1 MADIVIVTLPS
12 VQTKNLAGHFL
23 PDFVNKDLG
32 NIQYEN
38 RASCSFVARMSPELA
53 MKACLLFGPEKTEL
67 NLELND
73 IIPSQSNEKIHLMI
87 WQDRKYESYE
97 SLKSSVEEK
106 LNSSNLNDET
116 IELSFTFHSTVASFN
131 SFDSSKDFE
140 TYAQD
145 CLRSLLKVKSLEL
158 RY

>member
-1 MADIVIVTLPS
+1 
-12 VQTKNLAGHFL
+12 
-23 PDFVNKDLG
+23 
-32 NIQYEN
+32 
-38 RASCSFVARMSPELA
+38 MSPELA

-87 WQDRKYESYE
+87 WQDRKNESYE
-97 SLKSSVEEK
+97 SLRSSVEEK

-131 SFDSSKDFE
+131 SFNSSKDFE

-145 CLRSLLKVKSLEL
+145 CLRSLLKVKSLEVIFL
-158 RY
+158 

>member
-1 MADIVIVTLPS
+1 MSKTDIFFSRFERTRK
-12 VQTKNLAGHFL
+12 KNQIFRT
-23 PDFVNKDLG
+23 LG

-38 RASCSFVARMSPELA
+38 RASCSFVAKMSPELA

-73 IIPSQSNEKIHLMI
+73 IIPSQPNEKIHLII
-87 WQDRKYESYE
+87 WQDRKNESYE
-97 SLKSSVEEK
+97 SLKSSVHEK

-145 CLRSLLKVKSLEL
+145 CLRSLLKVKSFEL